1 VSNCFPDDLLHLLTA
16 NLFTM
21 SDPTPTLI
29 KTSELDKWFNIGK
42 NTRVNRL
49 AMLGLTPDR
58 LLKEGRYYF
67 LNQEQLDLFTDF
79 DKYILETGS
88 SDGYPK
94 LKAVYSDNPA
104 IPDSLESGFESQAV
118 EPDDDRTKV
127 PHQAV
132 REAGQLTTTDGDL
145 NVLVG
150 ARQSDIFSSVTGE
163 FTGSFTGTLP
173 TYQVEN
179 SLAQQLVANA
189 QSRATA
195 MMLAEHALADEYIN
209 NPHLL
214 DPDLRAQLDNFQY
227 SKIDPKGLAA
237 SLVASAQRQMKA
249 A

>member
-1 VSNCFPDDLLHLLTA
+1 
-16 NLFTM
+16 M
-21 SDPTPTLI
+21 SDPTPALI

-58 LLKEGRYYF
+58 LLKEGRSYY
-67 LNQEQLDLFTDF
+67 LNQDQLDLFTEF

-94 LKAVYSDNPA
+94 LFSVYSDNPT
-104 IPDSLESGFESQAV
+104 IPDSLIEEDARDRDV
-118 EPDDDRTKV
+118 EPDNDV
-127 PHQAV
+127 QVQHQGEI
-132 REAGQLTTTDGDL
+132 EAGQLTTTTQDL
-145 NVLVG
+145 DVLAG
-150 ARQSDIFSSVTGE
+150 LAGQSDIFSSVTGE
-163 FTGSFTGTLP
+163 FTGAFTGTLP
-173 TYQVEN
+173 TYQIEN
-179 SLAQQLVANA
+179 SLTQQLVAKA
-189 QSRATA
+189 QNRATA

-214 DPDLRAQLDNFQY
+214 DPNLRAQLDNIQY
-227 SKIDPKGLAA
+227 SKIDPKELAA

>member
-1 VSNCFPDDLLHLLTA
+1 
-16 NLFTM
+16 M
-21 SDPTPTLI
+21 SDPTPALI

-58 LLKEGRYYF
+58 LLKEGRSYY
-67 LNQEQLDLFTDF
+67 LNQDQLDLFTDF

-94 LKAVYSDNPA
+94 LFSVYSDNPT
-104 IPDSLESGFESQAV
+104 IPDSPIEEDVRNRDV
-118 EPDDDRTKV
+118 EPDNDV
-127 PHQAV
+127 QVQHQGD
-132 REAGQLTTTDGDL
+132 REAGQLTTTTQDL
-145 NVLVG
+145 DVLAG
-150 ARQSDIFSSVTGE
+150 LAGQSDIFSSVTGE
-163 FTGSFTGTLP
+163 FTGAFTGTLP
-173 TYQVEN
+173 N
-179 SLAQQLVANA
+179 DRFGALAEHLTANA
-189 QSRATA
+189 QLKATA
-195 MMLAEHALADEYIN
+195 MLLAESALADQYIN

-214 DPDLRAQLDNFQY
+214 NPELRAQVDSFQY